1 MQVVRYMPNVT
12 VVDEMRVDDALQ
24 RGAQGCAGH
33 PLRAGDPTALPS
45 RPPRRGAWRPRDAEA
60 ERACRSRGRRGANPS
75 PSRNPN
81 LVAVD
86 PNANRGWAFQRRVAS
101 VQRGDGLSESSPPR
115 SDKITAAARTRRA
128 ALPPP
133 SAHFNSNDRRTPPF
147 KHDAGGH
154 ALALRD
160 NPATHGRV
168 LGCARAIAG
177 VREQQSWAARPDP
190 VQALN
195 TPLQSSDLWRG
206 RMTKIAAFVTD
217 TLYRAC
223 TGLCKAWHLDQKAS
237 AVRGN

>member
-1 MQVVRYMPNVT
+1 MTLPLYPHGHRAAGPGGPAT
-12 VVDEMRVDDALQ
+12 RKP
-24 RGAQGCAGH
+24 RG
-33 PLRAGDPTALPS
+33 
-45 RPPRRGAWRPRDAEA
+45 
-60 ERACRSRGRRGANPS
+60 
-75 PSRNPN
+75 
-81 LVAVD
+81 LVAPEDVVELTLL
-86 PNANRGWAFQRRVAS
+86 PLETLTSLPWTLTPTEAGFFSGALRQYSAEMVCLNHLRPALTRSPLQHERVEQRCRLH
-101 VQRGDGLSESSPPR
+101 QH
-115 SDKITAAARTRRA
+115 I
-128 ALPPP
+128 
-133 SAHFNSNDRRTPPF
+133 SNDRRTPPF

>member
-1 MQVVRYMPNVT
+1 MELTLLPLETLTSLPWTLTPTEAGFFSSGALRQYSA
-12 VVDEMRVDDALQ
+12 EMV
-24 RGAQGCAGH
+24 C
-33 PLRAGDPTALPS
+33 T
-45 RPPRRGAWRPRDAEA
+45 
-60 ERACRSRGRRGANPS
+60 
-75 PSRNPN
+75 
-81 LVAVD
+81 
-86 PNANRGWAFQRRVAS
+86 
-101 VQRGDGLSESSPPR
+101 ESSPPR

-177 VREQQSWAARPDP
+177 VREQQSWAERPDP
-190 VQALN
+190 AQALN